1 MADELERLRHERL
14 AKMMKRIEEQKKAEE
29 LKKTKENKT
38 DNLFQSLMMPDAY
51 QYYNQEMVPQ
61 RPLVAKRIFEIL
73 QYLASTGNIQS
84 KITKEE
90 MIWID
95 RRISGI
101 GPSIKVKRSGEEVTD
116 IASELRRKK

>member
-1 MADELERLRHERL
+1 MSDELERLRHERMV
-14 AKMMKRIEEQKKAEE
+14 KMLKRIEQQKKEEE

-38 DNLFQSLMMPDAY
+38 DQLLQTLMMPDAY
-51 QYYNQEMVPQ
+51 QYYSQELVTQ

-73 QYLASTGNIQS
+73 QYLASTENIQS

-101 GPSIKVKRSGEEVTD
+101 GPSIKIKRSGKEVTD
-116 IASELRRKK
+116 ISSELKKKK